1 MSKMASEET
10 SKRNLLGR
18 QPARSILIDISSPFD
33 HHVCGT
39 LCDSLENL
47 FAVACGLAGPSR
59 IPMVSIFLL
68 TAQPEL
74 LLPLSSLK
82 GNLSRIQNA
91 LRTIKTSVSE
101 VGNCLPRHISCI
113 PQAVHQA
120 TEQFRRQVCTFT
132 QPGLSMNQL
141 EVIILG
147 CRSGEFVSRQIE
159 AVSDTVHIQH
169 LKRIVCVTLTPQLC
183 GSEDGLLDISS
194 QGSGVSSTSVIT
206 GLVDTLTLDADCVS
220 LQNFFHGWLTD
231 CGSDS
236 EHLHI
241 VLPSKYTDGSRLVLK
256 CDLHEGILNPAQLP
270 YNTAYTLHPESAT
283 CKLVFASTSKAAGIT
298 VPVHSIYIT
307 ALIHTAAVC
316 ESVIFGLPLMVQPTS
331 CWKVDWDDLEKNQ
344 QNFKALCHL
353 LHKKDMVML
362 GQMEHPVQPV
372 KASSHPPPP
381 CGWFILLPG
390 PNISLLLKS
399 VAVSELLLPAGPGQ
413 GGEELSEDS
422 VDLLAGVLDQI
433 DVLETFN
440 PLGLTS
446 GLFDSLKCQTKGNRS
461 MSQAKK
467 REIEKETF
475 TSGCSGPPV
484 NKVRGVITATPFPQV
499 PSAIYTAHSTQQQQ
513 QKQHRQHRTKK
524 PLTSFLTELE

>member
-1 MSKMASEET
+1 MASDET
-10 SKRNLLGR
+10 SKRHLLGR
-18 QPARSILIDISSPFD
+18 QPARSILVDISPPFD
-33 HHVCGT
+33 QHVCDV
-39 LCDSLENL
+39 LCDSLENM
-47 FAVACGLAGPSR
+47 FAVACSLAGPSR

-82 GNLSRIQNA
+82 GNLTRIQNA
-91 LRTIKTSVSE
+91 LRAIRTSVSE

-113 PQAVHQA
+113 PQAVQQA

-159 AVSDTVHIQH
+159 AVADTVHIQH
-169 LKRIVCVTLTPQLC
+169 LKRILCVTLTPQLY
-183 GSEDGLLDISS
+183 GSEDGLLDVSS
-194 QGSGVSSTSVIT
+194 QGSSISSTSMIT
-206 GLVDTLTLDADCVS
+206 GLMDTLTLDADCVS
-220 LQNFFHGWLTD
+220 LQNFFHGWLMD

-241 VLPSKYTDGSRLVLK
+241 VLPSKNTDGSRLVVK

-270 YNTAYTLHPESAT
+270 YNTAFTLHPESAN

-298 VPVHSIYIT
+298 IPVHSIYIS
-307 ALIHTAAVC
+307 ALIHTTAVC
-316 ESVIFGLPLMVQPTS
+316 ESIVFGMPLIVQPTS
-331 CWKVDWDDLEKNQ
+331 CWKVDWDELEKNQ

-353 LHKKDMVML
+353 LYKKDMVML
-362 GQMEHPVQPV
+362 GQLEQPVQPA
-372 KASSHPPPP
+372 KGSTNPRPP

-390 PNISLLLKS
+390 PNLSLLLKS

-413 GGEELSEDS
+413 GGVDLAEDS

-433 DVLETFN
+433 DVLDTFN

-446 GLFDSLKCQTKGNRS
+446 GLFDSLKCPTKGSRS
-461 MSQAKK
+461 MSHARK
-467 REIEKETF
+467 RETEKETF
-475 TSGCSGPPV
+475 PSHCPSV
-484 NKVRGVITATPFPQV
+484 NKVRGVTTVTSFSPESPATHTV
-499 PSAIYTAHSTQQQQ
+499 HSMQHQHRQQ
-513 QKQHRQHRTKK
+513 QKQRQHCVKK
-524 PLTSFLTELE
+524 PFLTELE

>member
-353 LHKKDMVML
+353 LHKK
-362 GQMEHPVQPV
+362 
-372 KASSHPPPP
+372 
-381 CGWFILLPG
+381 
-390 PNISLLLKS
+390 
-399 VAVSELLLPAGPGQ
+399 
-413 GGEELSEDS
+413 
-422 VDLLAGVLDQI
+422 I